1 MSDFILA
8 ARRGNEDVL
17 PCVVLSEYDLLA
29 LHAALDDRES
39 IQGRALR
46 DRIEHFVEQLP
57 PEDRP

>member
-17 PCVVLSEYDLLA
+17 PCVYLTGDDLRA
-29 LHAALDDRES
+29 LYRAVADRES
-39 IQGRALR
+39 ILCRALR
-46 DRIEHFVEQLP
+46 DRIAGFIDCLP